1 MEHLES
7 THTTPGEERALRVAA
22 MDPAVHAERV
32 QWMHDYVVSVHE
44 RYRGLDGGE
53 PASYIPEL
61 AMVEPDHFGIS
72 VLTTDGQG
80 NGVGDVGVEFSI
92 QSISK
97 VLVYGLALEALG
109 RERVLERVGV
119 EPSGER
125 FNAIVLDE
133 ESNRPFNPMVNAG
146 AIAVSDLVPGATPAD
161 RLALVL
167 EVFRRYLGHPV
178 EIDWDVYRSEKST
191 GNRNRAIAYLMLSKG
206 IIDDR
211 VDETLDLYVAQCSVK
226 VTAADLALIG
236 ATLANAGVNPLTGEV
251 ALERQYVRDVLSV
264 SLTCGMYDYSGEWAY
279 RVGLTAK
286 SGVGGGIM
294 AVLPGM
300 GGLGVYSPRL
310 DHLGNSARGIAVCED
325 MSEDLGVHIFAPE
338 DSWLTAYRQ
347 IDTPVPSPRGR

>member
-1 MEHLES
+1 
-7 THTTPGEERALRVAA
+7 
-22 MDPAVHAERV
+22 
-32 QWMHDYVVSVHE
+32 
-44 RYRGLDGGE
+44 
-53 PASYIPEL
+53 
-61 AMVEPDHFGIS
+61 
-72 VLTTDGQG
+72 
-80 NGVGDVGVEFSI
+80 
-92 QSISK
+92 
-97 VLVYGLALEALG
+97 
-109 RERVLERVGV
+109 
-119 EPSGER
+119 
-125 FNAIVLDE
+125 
-133 ESNRPFNPMVNAG
+133 
-146 AIAVSDLVPGATPAD
+146 VPGATPAD

-279 RVGLTAK
+279 RVGLPAK

-300 GGLGVYSPRL
+300 GDSGLLAPARPPRQL
-310 DHLGNSARGIAVCED
+310 RPGIAVCED
-325 MSEDLGVHIFAPE
+325 MSETSACT
-338 DSWLTAYRQ
+338 S
-347 IDTPVPSPRGR
+347 SPRGLVAHRLPADRHARALSRGR